1 MQVMQFEWAV
11 IDFGARWVIYAVKF
25 PLCTSQSELLYVLC
39 TYVDKIKSRENI
51 PRHIQPKSRVIGGVF
66 SED

>member
-1 MQVMQFEWAV
+1 MQFEWAE
-11 IDFGARWVIYAVKF
+11 IDFGARWGIHAVKF
-25 PLCTSQSELLYVLC
+25 PLCTSQRELLYVLG
-39 TYVDKIKSRENI
+39 THADKIKSQEDI